1 MILYIALTT
10 SNNNGNNPVSLFTGT
25 SNENVFIISD
35 LRQNKRLSLYIKNNN
50 LGRNTD
56 INNYYNPFST
66 SSHHNIEYSSRSDL
80 FKAIA
85 AQYIKDRS
93 TCKDLYFY
101 RGRDF
106 RDDYSEISCYIVT
119 NNDVSYSVDTSFS
132 PNTLTYRQIE
142 NRLGG
147 YHKTYF
153 TNRIRDPAIGIIYHK
168 NIILKVL
175 EERVNKKQISL
186 ERIEKISNLA
196 KMLAILK
203 MIFINWNNNFN
214 DEDFNIDS
222 DDDDNE
228 NENN

>member
-119 NNDVSYSVDTSFS
+119 NNDGNTIKHSFIIDD
-132 PNTLTYRQIE
+132 LTNRVVAHLFMLIE
-142 NRLGG
+142 N
-147 YHKTYF
+147 
-153 TNRIRDPAIGIIYHK
+153 
-168 NIILKVL
+168 NI
-175 EERVNKKQISL
+175 
-186 ERIEKISNLA
+186 
-196 KMLAILK
+196 
-203 MIFINWNNNFN
+203 NN
-214 DEDFNIDS
+214 
-222 DDDDNE
+222 
-228 NENN
+228 